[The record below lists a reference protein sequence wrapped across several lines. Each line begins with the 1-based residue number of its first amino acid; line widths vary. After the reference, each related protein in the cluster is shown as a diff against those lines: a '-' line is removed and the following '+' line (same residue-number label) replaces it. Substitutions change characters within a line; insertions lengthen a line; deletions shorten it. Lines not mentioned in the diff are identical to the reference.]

1 AAGEM
6 KRGER
11 AQLTARGALCR
22 DPRLGLAEAPA
33 AEVVLTIELTAF
45 EKGKDTWDM
54 SEEEKLDF
62 ASARKEAAAKLFKAG
77 RFQMAMERY
86 KRIVDMFSYID
97 SFKEESQAKAAE
109 LKKLCT
115 LNRAACQLKLRL
127 FGEAKASCE
136 AVLQEDSCSVKA
148 LFRRAQALFG
158 LKDFVGCVAEVKK
171 VLDLEPQNREA
182 RLLAQDAAKA
192 QKEEDKKSRGLF
204 GKMCQALGT
213 GPIPEPYKDRRLEL
227 DGEAEEHKGV
237 SISRPLLRQA
247 LGSKVDCA
255 PWPPGSAPGKLPVHC
270 MSLSHRA
277 AGISRSEADQ
287 ACHVARTWFEPVH
300 ASDGTVDLVSATD
313 HECVDLNQWHVLLF
327 ALATGLGLA
336 SAAPWQ
342 PSKNGWTLEL
352 PDFANLCQRLA
363 TGTTRLSDYPIPEAV
378 QEKLRSWAF
387 APSEAP
393 LDMEGAPNFQLFLQR
408 LVTSQLPYWHTAE
421 EELQTRKRAFQLL
434 KLMNNTPSL
443 PNSVPGKLTPR
454 SSCASVAPL
463 LTLPPSQWQ
472 SATRRSFPEKRR
484 EVPVAP
490 KFVWPLTTN

>member
-1 AAGEM
+1 MSVRLQVVDVEGLRQQLPLSRQDSSTEA
-6 KRGER
+6 RER
-11 AQLTARGALCR
+11 
-22 DPRLGLAEAPA
+22 
-33 AEVVLTIELTAF
+33 
-45 EKGKDTWDM
+45 
-54 SEEEKLDF
+54 
-62 ASARKEAAAKLFKAG
+62 LFKELVVRANCLV
-77 RFQMAMERY
+77 QMG
-86 KRIVDMFSYID
+86 
-97 SFKEESQAKAAE
+97 Q
-109 LKKLCT
+109 T
-115 LNRAACQLKLRL
+115 
-127 FGEAKASCE
+127 KAS
-136 AVLQEDSCSVKA
+136 KA
-148 LFRRAQALFG
+148 RSRAWIGTLS
-158 LKDFVGCVAEVKK
+158 
-171 VLDLEPQNREA
+171 LEN
-182 RLLAQDAAKA
+182 L
-192 QKEEDKKSRGLF
+192 
-204 GKMCQALGT
+204 
-213 GPIPEPYKDRRLEL
+213 
-227 DGEAEEHKGV
+227 
-237 SISRPLLRQA
+237 RPLLRQA
-247 LGSKVDCA
+247 LGSKVDCD
-255 PWPPGSAPGKLPVHC
+255 SSSFNEL
-270 MSLSHRA
+270 
-277 AGISRSEADQ
+277 ADQ
-287 ACHVARTWFEPVH
+287 ACHVARTWFEP
-300 ASDGTVDLVSATD
+300 VSATD

-378 QEKLRSWAF
+378 QEKLRSWAS